1 MFYSFIIVICIRST
15 EEVLRLLEKAG
26 LKPLESKRR
35 NLDVLNYTRDDLC
48 PYFVT
53 YHPTQLPD
61 LAQSNLVRAYYIVLQ
76 VLADKNRWSWQF
88 SRMVN
93 EPDFTT
99 YGILRCDIIIR
110 HKIKNTQANVVQ
122 NYF

>member
-1 MFYSFIIVICIRST
+1 
-15 EEVLRLLEKAG
+15 
-26 LKPLESKRR
+26 
-35 NLDVLNYTRDDLC
+35 
-48 PYFVT
+48 
-53 YHPTQLPD
+53 
-61 LAQSNLVRAYYIVLQ
+61 
-76 VLADKNRWSWQF
+76 
-88 SRMVN
+88 MVN